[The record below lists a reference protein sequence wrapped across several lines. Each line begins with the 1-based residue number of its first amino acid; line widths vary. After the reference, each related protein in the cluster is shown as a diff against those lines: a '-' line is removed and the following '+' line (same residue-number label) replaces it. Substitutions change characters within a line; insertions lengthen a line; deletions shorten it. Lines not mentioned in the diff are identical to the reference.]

1 MPAFVWHP
9 GPCSSCSTCSC
20 HRFLPNCVPNR
31 SARGVRPA
39 MDPTALKHLDRN
51 HCPQENPD
59 VTTRSSPSFPS
70 SPYSEG
76 FHTLHHAIL
85 KSPRSYWR
93 YNFCFIEK
101 KTELLRGEVICT
113 RSRRM
118 GSSRDR
124 TGTQSSNSQVHSL
137 YSKDPKWAVLP
148 SSGFQVEV
156 MRTHIV

>member
-1 MPAFVWHP
+1 MPAFVPTPKSLLLLLHLLMPPLPPQLCPKPLCQGSEACHGHP
-9 GPCSSCSTCSC
+9 P
-20 HRFLPNCVPNR
+20 P
-31 SARGVRPA
+31 PA
-39 MDPTALKHLDRN
+39 TLKHLDRN

-59 VTTRSSPSFPS
+59 VTTGSAPSFPS
-70 SPYSEG
+70 SPDSEG

-85 KSPRSYWR
+85 KSPLSY
-93 YNFCFIEK
+93 CFTGK

-118 GSSRDR
+118 WSSRNR

-137 YSKDPKWAVLP
+137 YPKDPKWAVLP
-148 SSGFQVEV
+148 PSGFQVEE